1 MNLMALEE
9 QRMSEIR
16 RIGFLAD
23 THSRKADGS
32 DLPKQALDAFAGV
45 DLIVH
50 LGDIGQKGILGRLA
64 SIAPVLVPATANKGY
79 IPVGGGGSA
88 PVKVIEAGGLSVGIT
103 FNITLPRKDIV
114 VEGDGRLKFPDKPL
128 PDILRSK
135 FARMVD
141 AVAYGGTHRQT
152 QMEYQGVLFFNPG
165 SPTLP
170 ADRQDDDDLGSVSVL
185 NLTGGKPR
193 VELVRLSKSYR
204 AGPQQECN

>member
-1 MNLMALEE
+1 MG
-9 QRMSEIR
+9 EIR

-32 DLPKQALDAFAGV
+32 DLPQQVLDAFTGV

-50 LGDIGQKGILGRLA
+50 LGDIGQKGILDRLA
-64 SIAPVLVPATANKGY
+64 SIAPVLVPAGSNKGY
-79 IPVGGGGSA
+79 IPVGGGNA
-88 PVKVIEAGGLSVGIT
+88 TPVKVIDAGGLSVGLT

-114 VEGDGRLKFPDKPL
+114 VEADGSLKFPDKPL

-135 FARMVD
+135 FARVVD
-141 AVAYGGTHRQT
+141 AVAYGGTHRQ
-152 QMEYQGVLFFNPG
+152 MHLEYQGVLFFNPG

-170 ADRQDDDDLGSVSVL
+170 SDRRGDDDLGSVAVL

-193 VELVRLSKSYR
+193 VDLLRLSKS
-204 AGPQQECN
+204 

>member
-1 MNLMALEE
+1 MG
-9 QRMSEIR
+9 EIR

-32 DLPKQALDAFAGV
+32 DLPQQALDAFAGV

-64 SIAPVLVPATANKGY
+64 SIAPVLVPAGDNKGY
-79 IPVGGGGSA
+79 IPLGGGT
-88 PVKVIEAGGLSVGIT
+88 PVKVIEAGGLSVGLT

-114 VEGDGRLKFPDKPL
+114 VEEDGRLKFPDKPL

-135 FARMVD
+135 FAQMVD

-152 QMEYQGVLFFNPG
+152 QMKYQGVLFFNPG

-170 ADRQDDDDLGSVSVL
+170 ADRQDDDDLGSVAVL
-185 NLTGGKPR
+185 NLTDGKPR
-193 VELVRLSKSYR
+193 VELVRLSKSSR
-204 AGPQQECN
+204 AAL

>member
-1 MNLMALEE
+1 MMI
-9 QRMSEIR
+9 EIR

-32 DLPKQALDAFAGV
+32 DLPQQALDAFAGV

-50 LGDIGQKGILGRLA
+50 LGDIGQKGILERLGRV
-64 SIAPVLVPATANKGY
+64 APVLVPAGANKGY
-79 IPVGGGGSA
+79 IPVGGAG
-88 PVKVIEAGGLSVGIT
+88 PVKVIEGGGLSVGLT

-114 VEGDGRLKFPDKPL
+114 VEKDGSLKFPEKPL
-128 PDILRSK
+128 SDILHSK

-152 QMEYQGVLFFNPG
+152 QLEYQGVLFFNPG

-170 ADRQDDDDLGSVSVL
+170 SDRRSDNDLGGVAVL
-185 NLTGGKPR
+185 HLTDGKPR
-193 VELVRLSKSYR
+193 VELVRLNK
-204 AGPQQECN
+204 